1 MVQRKRI
8 DWLTSNR
15 QLEPFAASDFFEIVF
30 LFVFCIEDFL
40 VYACVHLYLAWST
53 VYWQVRPPRSSHTQV
68 DSPFLSLSFPLF
80 LFLKGKVDTARL
92 DRSRQLGICGHLQSP
107 VLRFTTWLQ
116 NDEEAKLT
124 NNNIWIVSKILCNS
138 MTNWVCPGNQK
149 QIRHGKFNHHNGFS
163 FLRSNREIS
172 PPRENMLI
180 FRTSPAFSIAV
191 GQGGLP
197 RVIWI
202 GV

>member
-30 LFVFCIEDFL
+30 LFVFGIEIFVCAR
-40 VYACVHLYLAWST
+40 VYLYLAWST
-53 VYWQVRPPRSSHTQV
+53 VYWQVRPPRSGPTRV

-116 NDEEAKLT
+116 NVDEEAKLAD
-124 NNNIWIVSKILCNS
+124 NKIWVWIFSEILCKN
-138 MTNWVCPGNQK
+138 MPNWVCPQK
-149 QIRHGKFNHHNGFS
+149 PNGWDEVPKFN
-163 FLRSNREIS
+163 
-172 PPRENMLI
+172 
-180 FRTSPAFSIAV
+180 
-191 GQGGLP
+191 
-197 RVIWI
+197 
-202 GV
+202 